1 MSALTLLGILLLL
14 GFAVFGLLVFLQLRS
29 DRRRLAEIRAKLQ
42 RKAEA
47 GINPF
52 DDGFYCIM
60 LSDGTCRSGYVTAP
74 QEQACDAR
82 KPE

>member
-1 MSALTLLGILLLL
+1 MIILKVVGFLLLL

-29 DRRRLAEIRAKLQ
+29 DRRRLAEIRAKFQ

-60 LSDGTCRSGYVTAP
+60 LSDGTCRSGYVADT
-74 QEQACDAR
+74 QEQA
-82 KPE
+82 